1 LNYLIRSNFQFHHFH
16 LVPFSL
22 WPLNTSLR
30 KKFRQVRVFSATS
43 IKRADPNAALIVG
56 AITTIPVGIRS
67 FLCLSIGL
75 SCILFGCWIIPL
87 IDVFSAIDL
96 TDSQVE
102 QASQFSIQVSRYHGF
117 INEQNI
123 NLGVGV
129 LSLYWELIINY
140 IQLLDINLDNWS
152 PRALHTFLDQLWLLH
167 ILHEALYEGLQ
178 AFSGF
183 MDTTGFNITNN
194 TELNLDFRNVG
205 HTILRT
211 VRRIENILDIPIQD
225 SKIIRH
231 WFEF

>member
-1 LNYLIRSNFQFHHFH
+1 
-16 LVPFSL
+16 
-22 WPLNTSLR
+22 
-30 KKFRQVRVFSATS
+30 
-43 IKRADPNAALIVG
+43 
-56 AITTIPVGIRS
+56 
-67 FLCLSIGL
+67 
-75 SCILFGCWIIPL
+75 LFGCWIIPL

-96 TDSQVE
+96 TDPQVE

-129 LSLYWELIINY
+129 LSLYWEFIINY